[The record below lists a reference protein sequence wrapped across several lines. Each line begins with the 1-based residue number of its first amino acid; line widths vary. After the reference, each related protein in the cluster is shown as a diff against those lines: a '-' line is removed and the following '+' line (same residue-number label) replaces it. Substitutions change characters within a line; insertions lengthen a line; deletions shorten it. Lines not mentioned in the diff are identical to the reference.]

1 MESAGVQS
9 TAACLMIRLIAS
21 FGTGKGSDPPPLPH
35 PTRRDDSVGEHTLSL
50 WQETW
55 AVINVC
61 ISS

>member
-9 TAACLMIRLIAS
+9 TAACLVIRLIAS

-35 PTRRDDSVGEHTLSL
+35 PTRRDDLVRERSLSL